1 MPNKKAKQKKWDK
14 AKRLKENKLRKRQQK
29 RNQKVL
35 RLKAEYA
42 EKMSKKGFQFVTVGS
57 DQRFMSSG
65 AKESIS
71 KLKKTS
77 SKEGKGY

>member
-42 EKMSKKGFQFVTVGS
+42 EKFI
-57 DQRFMSSG
+57 
-65 AKESIS
+65 KENELWDEYQNFLPTELLN
-71 KLKKTS
+71 LK
-77 SKEGKGY
+77 